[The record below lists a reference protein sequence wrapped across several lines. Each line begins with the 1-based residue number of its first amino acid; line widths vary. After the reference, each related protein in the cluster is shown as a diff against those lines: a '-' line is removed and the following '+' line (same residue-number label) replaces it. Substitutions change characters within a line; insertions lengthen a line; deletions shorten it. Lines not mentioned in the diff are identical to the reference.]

1 MLSALA
7 RIADRLAGRIARAAR
22 AAHAAGISRE
32 AGFTVA
38 EMTVTLI
45 VVVEIALAAL
55 LLFDTSNKLG
65 KAEMQVADMQ
75 QALRIGQYEVV
86 RMVRMAGRGEL
97 PVTNNPA
104 AVMQP
109 NLFAGTSLA
118 VRNNVPAGS
127 AVIAGTSPTDPPAAI
142 TNPRVLAGTDVLTV
156 RGVFSTPL
164 YQINYAAAGAFT
176 YNPQA
181 GTGTVTISSTSP
193 TGVPQPFDHLNAPG
207 SWSDA
212 LGVGNFNS
220 PRPEA
225 LILVSAIDDTIY
237 GVAQLDT
244 ANSSIAGAPPA
255 AAGQYTPQTA
265 TIAFTTNNV
274 GNVPLSA
281 NGTFPASIKSVAYV
295 GILEEYRFYI
305 REVHAQPGNLGSEV
319 NPRLS
324 RARFYAGSDNPWD
337 SDPTNLYQD
346 IAEGVLDLQ
355 IALGFDLNGD
365 NVVTDANNG
374 TDEILF
380 NSPAD
385 NATSAPWSPLPTP
398 FPPLFYVRVDVLART
413 NRHDIQY
420 RAPLIASIEDHVYSP
435 NPPPS
440 DPWNPNGPNEL
451 NMRRRWSQTVVGMR
465 NRI

>member
-1 MLSALA
+1 MPPALA
-7 RIADRLAGRIARAAR
+7 RRIAGRIAGAARAAR
-22 AAHAAGISRE
+22 AAGTSRE

-65 KAEMQVADMQ
+65 KAEIQVADMQ

-104 AVMQP
+104 AVMQA
-109 NLFAGTSLA
+109 NLFAGTSLV
-118 VRNNVPAGS
+118 VRNNVTAGS
-127 AVIAGTSPTDPPAAI
+127 AVIAGTAPTDPPAAI
-142 TNPRVLAGTDVLTV
+142 TNPRVLTGTDVLTV

-164 YQINYAAAGAFT
+164 YQINYAAAGAFA
-176 YNPQA
+176 YNPLTGA
-181 GTGTVTISSTSP
+181 GTVTISSTSP
-193 TGVPQPFDHLNAPG
+193 TGVPQPFDSLNAPG
-207 SWSDA
+207 SWADA
-212 LGVGNFNS
+212 LANH
-220 PRPEA
+220 RPEA

-237 GVAQLDT
+237 GVAQLNV
-244 ANSSIAGAPPA
+244 ASSSIAGAPPA
-255 AAGQYTPQTA
+255 QAGQYTPQTA
-265 TIAFTTNNV
+265 TIAFTTVNV

-281 NGTFPASIKSVAYV
+281 NGTFPANIKSVSYV

-305 REVHAQPGNLGSEV
+305 REVHAKPSDLTSEV

-324 RARFYAGSDNPWD
+324 RARFYAGSDNPWNA
-337 SDPTNLYQD
+337 DPTNLYQD
-346 IAEGVLDLQ
+346 IADGVLDLQ
-355 IALGFDLNGD
+355 IALGFDLNTD

-374 TDEILF
+374 TDEVLF

-398 FPPLFYVRVDVLART
+398 FPALFYVRVDVLART
-413 NRHDIQY
+413 NRHDVQY
-420 RAPLIASIEDHVYSP
+420 RAPVIVSIEDHVYNA
-435 NPPPS
+435 NPS
-440 DPWNPNGPNEL
+440 NPWDPNGPNEI
-451 NMRRRWSQTVVGMR
+451 NMRRRWSQTLVAMR